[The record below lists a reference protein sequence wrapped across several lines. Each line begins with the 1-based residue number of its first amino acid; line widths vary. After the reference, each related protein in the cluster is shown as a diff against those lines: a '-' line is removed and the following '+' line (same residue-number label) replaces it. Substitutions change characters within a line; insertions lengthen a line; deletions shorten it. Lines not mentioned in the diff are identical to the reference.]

1 MRIAISTWN
10 NRIAPVFDAG
20 TELRFYEYD
29 ECNGW
34 QMLTHSRSQ
43 SSVVSVRTLLETKP
57 DILICGAISR
67 EYALPIL
74 QSGMTVYSFISGD
87 IDDVLSAYRE
97 GTLIDGRFSMPG
109 CGCPGRRC
117 RRRGKRNRDN
127 GCNNKTV

>member
-1 MRIAISTWN
+1 
-10 NRIAPVFDAG
+10 
-20 TELRFYEYD
+20 LRFYEYD
-29 ECNGW
+29 RSRGCYA
-34 QMLTHSRSQ
+34 LSHTRSQ
-43 SSVVSVRTLLETKP
+43 PAAVSVRTLIEEKP

-74 QSGMTVYSFISGD
+74 QSGITVYSFISGN
-87 IDDVLSAYRE
+87 IDDVLSAYRD

-117 RRRGKRNRDN
+117 RRRGKRNWDN